1 MARQR
6 CCGVLKLDFG
16 GTYVVILVLISFGK
30 MCVVKGVEM
39 RWDSYRATVQ
49 CSTSQVLKSVI
60 IFHSLDKCLLMQ
72 TMYSGPGFTT
82 VN

>member
-1 MARQR
+1 MLWSSETRLW
-6 CCGVLKLDFG
+6 GHD
-16 GTYVVILVLISFGK
+16 VVILVLIPFGK
-30 MCVVKGVEM
+30 MRVVKGVEM

-49 CSTSQVLKSVI
+49 CSTSWVFKSVI
-60 IFHSLDKCLLMQ
+60 IFRSLDKCLLMQ